1 MTSDYDR
8 LQVLFKTVVQLGFD
22 GAQSRGVAFVDLLR
36 AVGNFC
42 LIFIG
47 SILIGVIGGA
57 AIALLFK
64 VASDCH

>member
-1 MTSDYDR
+1 
-8 LQVLFKTVVQLGFD
+8 
-22 GAQSRGVAFVDLLR
+22 
-36 AVGNFC
+36 VGNFC

-47 SILIGVIGGA
+47 STLIGVIGGA